1 MPRSLSQLIASL
13 PLETHSLTA
22 SILQSPSPAIKVS
35 LRCSSILSFSSITAA
50 IPPWAYQVELST
62 REFFEIKVTSKFLDS
77 SIAAVIP
84 AAPLPMMSTSV
95 LINFFEN

>member
-1 MPRSLSQLIASL
+1 MGIVK
-13 PLETHSLTA
+13 EK
-22 SILQSPSPAIKVS
+22 SIFQ
-35 LRCSSILSFSSITAA
+35 
-50 IPPWAYQVELST
+50 ELK
-62 REFFEIKVTSKFLDS
+62 REFFEIKVTSKFLDN

>member
-1 MPRSLSQLIASL
+1 MWNKIQNWLMNVLAKWIWIIIMFPIRAFIGLCIAVSKHMP
-13 PLETHSLTA
+13 ETL
-22 SILQSPSPAIKVS
+22 
-35 LRCSSILSFSSITAA
+35 F
-50 IPPWAYQVELST
+50 T